1 MALGGSEQVKDL
13 LGRYPRFTGSCKEF
27 KKKKS
32 LAFFIKIPDPDEGVV
47 KHREMIRIVNK
58 KEGEFYLF
66 PRPTDRANFHISYH
80 RSGQFHW
87 VLDNEHH
94 FPAKSEQDF
103 REAFR
108 DYLTLQA
115 AHGWIVAFCIAG
127 GPGVSRDS
135 LRRML
140 QILSGYVPVP
150 GLDSMEALNDVF
162 ERKRVTQPNP
172 FKRMPDGMEPYPMAS
187 GVMLAELS
195 GMPGQLHT
203 VICTITAE
211 EEFVIHRRENAGASS
226 DGVLN
231 RISVDEIDHVYVILM

>member
-1 MALGGSEQVKDL
+1 MKDL
-13 LGRYPRFTGSCKEF
+13 LDRYPRFSKSCKEF
-27 KKKKS
+27 TKKES
-32 LAFFIKIPDPDEGVV
+32 IALFIKIPDPDEGVV

-66 PRPTDRANFHISYH
+66 PRPTDRADFHISYH

-87 VLDNEHH
+87 VLDNEHY
-94 FPAKSEQDF
+94 FPAKSEEDF

-115 AHGWIVAFCIAG
+115 AHGWIVAFCIAS

-140 QILSGYVPVP
+140 QILSGYAPVP
-150 GLDSMEALNDVF
+150 GLDSPEALDDIF

-187 GVMLAELS
+187 GVMLAELLR
-195 GMPGQLHT
+195 MPGQLHT
-203 VICTITAE
+203 VNCTITDE
-211 EEFVIHRRENAGASS
+211 EEFVIHRREGTGSSS
-226 DGVLN
+226 DDVLN
-231 RISVDEIDHVYVILM
+231 RISVDEIAQVYAILM